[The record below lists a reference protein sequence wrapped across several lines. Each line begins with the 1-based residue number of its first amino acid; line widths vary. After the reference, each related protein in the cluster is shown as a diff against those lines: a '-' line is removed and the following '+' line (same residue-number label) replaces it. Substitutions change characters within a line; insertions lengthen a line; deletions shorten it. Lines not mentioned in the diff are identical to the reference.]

1 MKRYEDLDITDN
13 FMFAKVFSN
22 EDVAKD
28 FLQDILKIT
37 IEKIE
42 VVTEASAQEDPFHK
56 SVRFDVLVR
65 EEPLSASESA
75 SELKSA
81 SLPKSPGNPN
91 SWISKT
97 PRTASGTGRYFDIEL
112 QMDDTGELPKRARYY
127 QGMCDLDALA
137 KGADYEE
144 LQEQYILFICPDDI
158 FHKGKPVYRFQNL
171 EWGSPEISLG
181 DLCYKNF
188 YIFKKYSEIKDAAT
202 REYMQYFATKQSG
215 SEKMDRIRR
224 LVEKYRQD
232 PAARKAYMTL
242 EQEFNIRYKKGR
254 AEGRAEGADSRNR
267 ELAKGFRDD
276 GVSIEV
282 IAKRTGLTPEE
293 IKAL

>member
-81 SLPKSPGNPN
+81 SLPKSSGNPN
-91 SWISKT
+91 SWMSKT
-97 PRTASGTGRYFDIEL
+97 PKTASGTGRYFDIEL

-127 QGMCDLDALA
+127 QGMCDLDAL
-137 KGADYEE
+137 G
-144 LQEQYILFICPDDI
+144 
-158 FHKGKPVYRFQNL
+158 
-171 EWGSPEISLG
+171 
-181 DLCYKNF
+181 
-188 YIFKKYSEIKDAAT
+188 
-202 REYMQYFATKQSG
+202 
-215 SEKMDRIRR
+215 
-224 LVEKYRQD
+224 
-232 PAARKAYMTL
+232 
-242 EQEFNIRYKKGR
+242 KGR
-254 AEGRAEGADSRNR
+254 TTRNSRSNTFSSSARRTSSGRASPSTGSRTAR
-267 ELAKGFRDD
+267 IPTRA
-276 GVSIEV
+276 S
-282 IAKRTGLTPEE
+282 
-293 IKAL
+293 